1 MISDAGM
8 YMDKV
13 REAAAFLEEKV
24 TSFPKIA
31 IVLGS
36 GLAPLADMCEKE
48 TEIPYKD
55 IPGFP
60 VSTAPGHD
68 GKMIFGRL
76 SGKNVVMMAG
86 RFHYYEGYD
95 LSLCTFYVRVLSYLK
110 VETLYL
116 TNAAGGIGDGMEP
129 SDLMV
134 ITDHISLFCDSALR
148 GANLPEFGV
157 RFPDQSSVYD
167 QEYIELLSS
176 CAKDLGIRL
185 HKGVYAYTK
194 GPQYETP
201 ADIRALKIL
210 GAHAVGM
217 STVPEAQAAS
227 HCGLRIAAVSCIS
240 NLAAGIS
247 KNPLTHEEVL
257 ENAGKASASSCALVK
272 EFISRC

>member
-1 MISDAGM
+1 ME
-8 YMDKV
+8 KV
-13 REAAAFLEEKV
+13 KEAASYLSSKV
-24 TSFPKIA
+24 GAIPKIA

-36 GLAPLADMCEKE
+36 GLAPLAHMCDKDI
-48 TEIPYKD
+48 EIPYKD

-60 VSTAPGHD
+60 ESTAPGHD
-68 GKMIFGRL
+68 GKMIFGKL
-76 SGKNVVMMAG
+76 SGKDVVMMSG

-95 LSLCTFYVRVLSYLK
+95 LSLCTFYVRVLAYLK

-116 TNAAGGIGDGMEP
+116 TNAAGGLGDEMEP

-134 ITDHISLFCDSALR
+134 ITDHISLFCESALR

-167 QEYIELLSS
+167 KEYIELLSQ
-176 CAKDLGIRL
+176 CADDLEIRL
-185 HKGVYAYTK
+185 HKGVYAYTR

-210 GAHAVGM
+210 GADAVGM
-217 STVPEAQAAS
+217 STVPEAVAAS
-227 HCGLRIAAVSCIS
+227 HSGLRIVAVSCIS
-240 NLAAGIS
+240 NMAAGIS

-257 ENAGKASASSCALVK
+257 ENAGKASFSSCALVK
-272 EFISRC
+272 EFIARC